1 MTWTNAAKTPGKW
14 TVFESSQQEHA
25 GTATY
30 ADAVTTE
37 QSDVYVFEG
46 LPVKTSATTASVALL
61 DTLEEKDPQDL
72 NLDDDSITE
81 NSRISCPFHAN
92 PDILDGA
99 PDFDTKPTS
108 TAETDNQ
115 KTCELPDETSSLS
128 ALNVSIVLKYY
139 SSQVSLVKEP
149 ADSTSLLPRAS

>member
-1 MTWTNAAKTPGKW
+1 MDERSEDTRKMGP
-14 TVFESSQQEHA
+14 VFESSQQEHA